1 MQATVTRPSE
11 FLSEQMPWG
20 HLVWQISG
28 PLGNSHA
35 LTLGRCVLE
44 PGQANGRHLHPNCD
58 EVLEVLEGSIV
69 HSLAEQEFAMER
81 GDVITIPAGIVHNA
95 RNVGQGGAN
104 LLICFSSAWRETVPV
119 E

>member
-1 MQATVTRPSE
+1 MGPPRLAGFRSAWQQSRADARP
-11 FLSEQMPWG
+11 LR
-20 HLVWQISG
+20 
-28 PLGNSHA
+28 A
-35 LTLGRCVLE
+35 RA
-44 PGQANGRHLHPNCD
+44 GQANGRHLHPNCD